1 MRCNFCLLIGL
12 VTVITGNQRWMADIF
27 SSQQP
32 LGWPATILISRPNV
46 EMTKGGELV
55 LKKKIVGSKVQGNQ
69 LIISY
74 WQIIRSWCHKIS
86 IQPQRHK
93 IGFMKVGLVKEYVRC
108 VKSKLC
114 CVGVSIRLKSMTAP
128 NSISPSWHYTWISWL
143 LPPGSWLRLFQ
154 IGRCRW
160 CRELRPPALIKLLV
174 TPTRQE
180 TSKPRHHLPFTASP
194 ATPTLLQHPAKLRLP
209 QTTTNK
215 HTQNNGRTFAVTSGP
230 NFYRHIKWL
239 NSPPE
244 HNCCHH
250 WHCSILH
257 RFPEV
262 QRC

>member
-1 MRCNFCLLIGL
+1 
-12 VTVITGNQRWMADIF
+12 
-27 SSQQP
+27 
-32 LGWPATILISRPNV
+32 
-46 EMTKGGELV
+46 MTKGGELV

-93 IGFMKVGLVKEYVRC
+93 IGIGFRIQ
-108 VKSKLC
+108 KSRLC
-114 CVGVSIRLKSMTAP
+114 YAGVSIKLKSMTAP

-160 CRELRPPALIKLLV
+160 CRELWPPALIKLLV

-215 HTQNNGRTFAVTSGP
+215 HSQNNGWNLWWLLVQTFTD
-230 NFYRHIKWL
+230 R
-239 NSPPE
+239 
-244 HNCCHH
+244 
-250 WHCSILH
+250 
-257 RFPEV
+257 
-262 QRC
+262 